1 MKKFLSVLLALAM
14 IFSLTVT
21 VSADETKGEMDGYVV
36 VLHTNDVHGA
46 ISGYAKVAALKK
58 AYEAEGAYVLL
69 MDAGDFCQGDPTVSV
84 SQGKTAVELMNM
96 AGYDVTTL
104 GNHEFD
110 YGYDN
115 LVNLS
120 KEAKFPIVAAN
131 VLYQG
136 KVAFNSNQIF
146 TTPSGVKIGVFG
158 LETPETATKAHP
170 AKIKGVTILGDKS
183 MFDCAQ
189 AQVDSLKADGCD
201 YIICLGQDRKSVV

>member
-84 SQGKTAVELMNM
+84 SQGKTAVAGKPAITSSDIPFLMRTWQGM
-96 AGYDVTTL
+96 TSRPLATT
-104 GNHEFD
+104 
-110 YGYDN
+110 
-115 LVNLS
+115 S
-120 KEAKFPIVAAN
+120 
-131 VLYQG
+131 
-136 KVAFNSNQIF
+136 S
-146 TTPSGVKIGVFG
+146 TT
-158 LETPETATKAHP
+158 AM
-170 AKIKGVTILGDKS
+170 TIW
-183 MFDCAQ
+183 
-189 AQVDSLKADGCD
+189 
-201 YIICLGQDRKSVV
+201 

>member
-136 KVAFNSNQIF
+136 RWHS
-146 TTPSGVKIGVFG
+146 TPTRSSLRRPASRSACSVWRPPRPQPRH
-158 LETPETATKAHP
+158 TPLRSRA
-170 AKIKGVTILGDKS
+170 
-183 MFDCAQ
+183 
-189 AQVDSLKADGCD
+189 
-201 YIICLGQDRKSVV
+201 

>member
-1 MKKFLSVLLALAM
+1 MKKFLSVLLALVM

-21 VSADETKGEMDGYVV
+21 VSADETKGEMDGYIV

-120 KEAKFPIVAAN
+120 KRKPSSPLWRPTCSIR
-131 VLYQG
+131 G
-136 KVAFNSNQIF
+136 RWHS
-146 TTPSGVKIGVFG
+146 TPTRSSPRRPASRSACSVWRP
-158 LETPETATKAHP
+158 LRPQPRHTPLRSRA
-170 AKIKGVTILGDKS
+170 
-183 MFDCAQ
+183 
-189 AQVDSLKADGCD
+189 
-201 YIICLGQDRKSVV
+201 

>member
-84 SQGKTAVELMNM
+84 SQGMTSRPLATTSSTTAM
-96 AGYDVTTL
+96 
-104 GNHEFD
+104 
-110 YGYDN
+110 
-115 LVNLS
+115 
-120 KEAKFPIVAAN
+120 
-131 VLYQG
+131 
-136 KVAFNSNQIF
+136 
-146 TTPSGVKIGVFG
+146 
-158 LETPETATKAHP
+158 
-170 AKIKGVTILGDKS
+170 TIW
-183 MFDCAQ
+183 
-189 AQVDSLKADGCD
+189 
-201 YIICLGQDRKSVV
+201 